1 MFRFKQFS
9 ILQDK
14 SAMKVGTD
22 GVLLGAWTPVK
33 NATSILDV
41 GTGTGLIALML
52 AQRTLNAHID
62 AVEVEDEAYVEATI
76 NFKNAPWSD
85 RLKIYKDSFL
95 EFQTDCKYDLIVSN
109 PPYYTDTYKQPSS
122 ERMLARHVGELTF
135 KSLLEKVAGLLSE
148 QGTCA
153 FIIPYKEEESF
164 LKLGENLGLFPKKIE
179 RIKGRVDLP
188 FKRSL
193 LYLTQELTSVEEK
206 ELVIEKGRHI
216 YTDEYIKLTKLFY
229 LKM

>member
-62 AVEVEDEAYVEATI
+62 AVEVEDEAYVEATV